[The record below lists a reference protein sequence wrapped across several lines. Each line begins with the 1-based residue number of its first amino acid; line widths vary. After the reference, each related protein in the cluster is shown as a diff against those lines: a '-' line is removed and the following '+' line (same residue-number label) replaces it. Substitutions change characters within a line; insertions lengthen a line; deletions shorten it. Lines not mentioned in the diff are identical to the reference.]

1 MRSRDRRHLVLG
13 LVALGSSCL
22 VGTGCL
28 PLGQTGAAPADLAR
42 AVPLGEP
49 AGDPA
54 PAPVP
59 ATAELVGPDDQ
70 EILAAM
76 RAWKAEG
83 RAPIIRRDDF
93 IQYPYGLTEAVV
105 SCQPLRVCDIELEA
119 GEEILQVSLGD
130 GSRWLASPAFSGER
144 ESLTPHVLVKPT
156 EVGIATNAVI
166 TTTRRTYYLGLVS
179 RSDATQVRRVKFYY
193 PQDLAEQANGV
204 FRAKA
209 AQRRQDQETTIAR
222 LRSPAV
228 ESLNFDYEV
237 SGDAVPWKPVRVF
250 DDGAHVYIQMP
261 PAMRVTEAPALL
273 IRTRTGEGALVNYRL
288 RRPYYVV
295 DRLFETALLVMG
307 VGAHQ
312 ERVTIRRL
320 GPPTL
325 GGGQ

>member
-76 RAWKAEG
+76 QAWKAEG

-156 EVGIATNAVI
+156 ELGIATNAVI

-179 RSDATQVRRVKFYY
+179 RRDATQVRRVKFYY
-193 PQDLAEQANGV
+193 PQELVEQANDV

-209 AQRRQDQETTIAR
+209 AQRKQDRETTIAR

-228 ESLNFDYEV
+228 DSLNFDYEI
-237 SGDAVPWKPVRVF
+237 SGDAVPWRPVRVF

-273 IRTRTGEGALVNYRL
+273 VRTRTGEGALVNYRL
-288 RRPYYVV
+288 RQPYYVV
-295 DRLFETALLVMG
+295 DTLFETALLVMG
-307 VGAHQ
+307 VGTHQ

>member
-76 RAWKAEG
+76 QAWKAEG
-83 RAPIIRRDDF
+83 RAPIIRRDEF
-93 IQYPYGLTEAVV
+93 VQYPYGLTEAVL
-105 SCQPLRVCDIELEA
+105 SCQPLRICDIELEA

>member
-76 RAWKAEG
+76 QAWKAEG

>member
-1 MRSRDRRHLVLG
+1 
-13 LVALGSSCL
+13 
-22 VGTGCL
+22 
-28 PLGQTGAAPADLAR
+28 
-42 AVPLGEP
+42 
-49 AGDPA
+49 
-54 PAPVP
+54 
-59 ATAELVGPDDQ
+59 
-70 EILAAM
+70 M
-76 RAWKAEG
+76 RAWTAEG
-83 RAPIIRRDDF
+83 RAPIIRRDEF

>member
-28 PLGQTGAAPADLAR
+28 PLGQTGAAPADFAR

-76 RAWKAEG
+76 QAWKAEG

>member
-59 ATAELVGPDDQ
+59 ATAELVGPDDP
-70 EILAAM
+70 EIQAAM
-76 RAWKAEG
+76 QAWKAEG